1 MCDWKDIR
9 SVTALLIVYTLL
21 SSTYQVLKGVAVL
34 VSSLKVG
41 RYQREIR
48 VYGGVE
54 WSVIRRDTGG
64 YWSVAEVI
72 DTHSS
77 APHTWKESCN
87 RFFGRGLCS
96 FLFPDR
102 ESTEEETPIAR
113 AVGGS
118 FCYARHL
125 RSVLFCRFVINWAL
139 PFC

>member
-1 MCDWKDIR
+1 MVCDWKDIR

-54 WSVIRRDTGG
+54 WSVIGRDMGG

-72 DTHSS
+72 VTQL
-77 APHTWKESCN
+77 HTLGKS
-87 RFFGRGLCS
+87 RAIVSLGAASVPRQRDLPRKRRLLLGL
-96 FLFPDR
+96 
-102 ESTEEETPIAR
+102 
-113 AVGGS
+113 
-118 FCYARHL
+118 
-125 RSVLFCRFVINWAL
+125 
-139 PFC
+139 